1 MAFFHFNEESFEI
14 LNMLFYFFLLS
25 VMNYA
30 SIKTTDVA
38 NWPGIRVNLF
48 VSGCRH
54 KCKGCFNALAW
65 SFKFGKPYTQTEEDY
80 IIQSLKPDFCE
91 GLTLLWG
98 EPLEPENQE
107 MVSKLILRARSTYPE
122 KTIWLYSGFTWEQ
135 LQELKNNSPYLQD
148 ILDNIDVLVDGK
160 FVLEKKDL
168 TLKFRGSSNQ
178 RIIDVKKTNQSW
190 KVELFNLD

>member
-1 MAFFHFNEESFEI
+1 
-14 LNMLFYFFLLS
+14 
-25 VMNYA
+25 MNYA

-65 SFKFGKPYTQTEEDY
+65 DFNFWKPYTQAEEDY
-80 IIQSLKPDFCE
+80 IIQSLNHSFCE
-91 GLTLLWG
+91 WLTILWG

-107 MVSKLILRARSTYPE
+107 MVSKLILRAKAIYPS

-135 LQELKNNSPYLQD
+135 LQELKNNSHYLQD

-168 TLKFRGSSNQ
+168 NLKFRGSSNQ
-178 RIIDVKKTNQSW
+178 RIIDMKKTNQNW
-190 KVELFNLD
+190 KISFFDC